1 MSLLTTCY
9 GPDLDAVA
17 DEDGGFESV
26 STDTLLEF
34 VLRQWKSVAATLG
47 FHSALA
53 RTIAGIQHI
62 RGGLLGLHST
72 ALAAFET
79 WHAQQMTPS
88 GKLPAAVQLARAKV
102 RQEVLLSYTQQN
114 PGGLWTLDEPA
125 TGLPGGACFDR
136 GQAPV
141 SGRAFADDGVAGYFH
156 GARIGKPGPGCAWES
171 PVYLSLGTFPWVYGS
186 RLTRTPPG
194 LDWGGAPPLVPAAV
208 AMRLC
213 AGMWQPEQNLRQDAR
228 PIVFAYR
235 YYRQATEPLLAQVPA
250 YDARTAVPGELYRR
264 GLLLHAEQSSLET
277 HTLMGPLGP
286 LAASAHNYIVR
297 RYAAFFAL
305 RRSLLANATRLTPE
319 QQQAIAQ
326 NPDPCLRPY
335 APRDL
340 ATARRSAR
348 EAGRP

>member
-9 GPDLDAVA
+9 GPDIDALA

-47 FHSALA
+47 FSSALA
-53 RTIAGIQHI
+53 RSVGGIQNI

-72 ALAAFET
+72 ALAAFEA
-79 WHAQQMTPS
+79 WHRQQKTPS
-88 GKLPAAVQLARAKV
+88 GKLPEPVRLARAKV
-102 RQEVLLSYTQQN
+102 RQEVLLSHAQSH
-114 PGGLWTLDEPA
+114 PAALWVLDEPA
-125 TGLPGGACFDR
+125 STLPGGACFER
-136 GQAPV
+136 GQAPL
-141 SGRAFADDGVAGYFH
+141 SGRAFADDGAAGYFH
-156 GARIGKPGPGCAWES
+156 GTRVGKPGPACAWES
-171 PVYLSLGTFPWVYGS
+171 PVFLSIGTFPWVYGG

-194 LDWGGAPPLVPAAV
+194 LDWDSTGPLIPATY

-228 PIVFAYR
+228 AVVFAYR
-235 YYRQATEPLLAQVPA
+235 YYRQATEQLLAGVPT
-250 YDARTAVPGELYRR
+250 YDARTAVPGQLYRR
-264 GLLLHAEQSSLET
+264 GLLLHAEQSSLEM
-277 HTLMGPLGP
+277 HTLPGPLGP
-286 LAASAHNYIVR
+286 LAPSAHNYIVR

-305 RRSLLANATRLTPE
+305 RRSLLAGHAGLTRE

-335 APRDL
+335 APKEIVL
-340 ATARRSAR
+340 SL
-348 EAGRP
+348 